1 MPNKKQSA
9 RPAESGW
16 LLEVGVIG
24 IDKALKLVR
33 LLDATLLGAEMLLR
47 NEGAPG
53 VDKSSLPMLVI
64 PEPKWSK
71 RNCPPP
77 VLPEDWG
84 KCLSMASKKRG
95 RELTDDEY
103 YDLVQDWDA
112 SRNDYPGR
120 HESDLFSLALEDFE
134 LRQAGKGKG
143 PKGEHRPSL
152 SKWMMSAKTFKLFRS
167 GPLDNDTERPKKER
181 IIAHS
186 RALGDALKVISGK
199 LRALPSRYPKTIER
213 HLKGGARESLGE
225 IIKHSLELPKARK
238 KRMTLR
244 SKEQELVAL
253 DRKRALLVS
262 EIKEIK
268 GLWGK
273 MGKC

>member
-1 MPNKKQSA
+1 M
-9 RPAESGW
+9 
-16 LLEVGVIG
+16 LG
-24 IDKALKLVR
+24 IDKTLKLVQV
-33 LLDATLLGAEMLLR
+33 LDLTLLGAEQILR
-47 NEGAPG
+47 NEYAEG
-53 VDKSSLPMLVI
+53 VDKRSLPMLVI

-84 KCLSMASKKRG
+84 KCFSMASKKKG

-120 HESDLFSLALEDFE
+120 AESDLFSLALEDFE
-134 LRQAGKGKG
+134 LRQVGKGKG

-152 SKWMMSAKTFKLFRS
+152 SKWMMSAKTFELFRS
-167 GPLDNDTERPKKER
+167 GPLENDRERPKMER

-199 LRALPSRYPKTIER
+199 LKVLPSRYPKTIEG
-213 HLKGGARESLGE
+213 HLQGGARESLLE
-225 IIKHSLELPKARK
+225 IIRHSVELPKLRMSRIALWINEREAELKAIEK
-238 KRMTLR
+238 KRKDL
-244 SKEQELVAL
+244 LAHI
-253 DRKRALLVS
+253 KRL
-262 EIKEIK
+262 K
-268 GLWGK
+268 GIRGK
-273 MGKC
+273 MG

>member
-9 RPAESGW
+9 RPAGSGW

-24 IDKALKLVR
+24 IAKTLTLVR
-33 LLDATLLGAEMLLR
+33 LLDETLLGAEMLLR
-47 NEGAPG
+47 NEYAPG
-53 VDKSSLPMLVI
+53 TDRGSLPLVAI
-64 PEPKWSK
+64 PEPNWSK
-71 RNCPPP
+71 LNSPPP
-77 VLPEDWG
+77 VLPGDWE
-84 KCLSMASKKRG
+84 KCLSLATKKKG
-95 RELTDDEY
+95 GELTDDEY
-103 YDLVQDWDA
+103 YDLYQDWHEA
-112 SRNDYPGR
+112 NTYYPGR
-120 HESDLFSLALEDFE
+120 DESERFNSALEDFD
-134 LRQAGKGKG
+134 LLQKKKGKG
-143 PKGEHRPSL
+143 PKGKHRPSL

-167 GPLDNDTERPKKER
+167 GPLDNDTERPKKDR

-213 HLKGGARESLGE
+213 HLEGGARETLRE
-225 IIKHSLELPKARK
+225 IIKHSLELPKVRK

-253 DRKRALLVS
+253 DKKRALLVS

-268 GLWGK
+268 GLWEK

>member
-16 LLEVGVIG
+16 LLEIGVLG
-24 IDKALKLVR
+24 IDKTLKLVL
-33 LLDATLLGAEMLLR
+33 LLDQTLLGAEMLLR
-47 NEGAPG
+47 NEYAPG
-53 VDKSSLPMLVI
+53 VDRSSLPLAVI
-64 PEPKWSK
+64 PEPNWSK

-77 VLPEDWG
+77 ALPEDWG
-84 KCLSMASKKRG
+84 KCLSMASKKKG
-95 RELTDDEY
+95 RTLTDDEY
-103 YDLVQDWDA
+103 YDLVQDWWA
-112 SRNDYPGR
+112 STHDYPGR
-120 HESDLFSLALEDFE
+120 SESEDFNSALEDFE
-134 LRQAGKGKG
+134 LRQKKKGKG
-143 PKGEHRPSL
+143 PKSKHRPSL

-167 GPLDNDTERPKKER
+167 GPLENDTERPKKER

-199 LRALPSRYPKTIER
+199 LRALPSRYPKAIER
-213 HLKGGARESLGE
+213 HLQGGARETLRE
-225 IIKHSLELPKARK
+225 IIKHSLELPKIRK

-253 DRKRALLVS
+253 DKKRALLVA

-268 GLWGK
+268 GLWEK

>member
-9 RPAESGW
+9 RPAGSGW
-16 LLEVGVIG
+16 LLEIGVLG
-24 IDKALKLVR
+24 VDKTLKLVR
-33 LLDATLLGAEMLLR
+33 LLDETLLGAEMLLR
-47 NEGAPG
+47 NEGAEG
-53 VDKSSLPMLVI
+53 VDKRSLPMLVI

-71 RNCPPP
+71 RKCPPP

-120 HESDLFSLALEDFE
+120 DESDLFSLALEDFE
-134 LRQAGKGKG
+134 LRQVGKGKG

-199 LRALPSRYPKTIER
+199 LRALPSRYPKAIER
-213 HLKGGARESLGE
+213 HLQGGARETLRE
-225 IIKHSLELPKARK
+225 IIKHSLELPKIRK

-253 DRKRALLVS
+253 DKKRALLVA

-268 GLWGK
+268 GLWEK

>member
-9 RPAESGW
+9 RPADSGW

-24 IDKALKLVR
+24 IDKTLKLVR
-33 LLDATLLGAEMLLR
+33 LLDETLLGAEMLLR
-47 NEGAPG
+47 NEGALG
-53 VDKSSLPMLVI
+53 VNKRSLPMLVI

-84 KCLSMASKKRG
+84 KCLSMASKKEG

-120 HESDLFSLALEDFE
+120 DESDLFNSALEHFE
-134 LRQAGKGKG
+134 LRQKKKGKG
-143 PKGEHRPSL
+143 PKSKHRPSL

-167 GPLDNDTERPKKER
+167 GPLENDTERPKKVR

-199 LRALPSRYPKTIER
+199 LRALPSRYPKAIER
-213 HLKGGARESLGE
+213 HLQGGARETLSE
-225 IIKHSLELPKARK
+225 IIKHSLELPKIRK

-244 SKEQELVAL
+244 SKEQELVEL
-253 DRKRALLVS
+253 DKKRALLVA
-262 EIKEIK
+262 EIKEIR

>member
-24 IDKALKLVR
+24 IDKTLKLVR
-33 LLDATLLGAEMLLR
+33 LLDETLLGAEMLLR
-47 NEGAPG
+47 NEGAEG
-53 VDKSSLPMLVI
+53 VDKRSLPMFVI

-84 KCLSMASKKRG
+84 KCLSMASKKKG

-103 YDLVQDWDA
+103 YDLIQDWDT

-120 HESDLFSLALEDFE
+120 DESDLFNSALEDFE
-134 LRQAGKGKG
+134 LRQKKKGKG
-143 PKGEHRPSL
+143 PKSKHRPSL

-181 IIAHS
+181 ITAHS

-213 HLKGGARESLGE
+213 HHEGGARKSLLE
-225 IIKHSLELPKARK
+225 IIHYSIGLPNLWK
-238 KRMTLR
+238 KRLVLR
-244 SKEQELVAL
+244 SAQVKLIELERERGSL
-253 DRKRALLVS
+253 IS
-262 EIKEIK
+262 EIEKLKNE
-268 GLWGK
+268 LEK
-273 MGKC
+273 MG

>member
-24 IDKALKLVR
+24 IAKTLTLVR
-33 LLDATLLGAEMLLR
+33 LLDETLLGAEMLLR
-47 NEGAPG
+47 NEGAEG
-53 VDKSSLPMLVI
+53 VDKRTLPMLVI

-77 VLPEDWG
+77 VLPKDWG
-84 KCLSMASKKRG
+84 KCLSMASKKMG

-103 YDLVQDWDA
+103 YDLYQDWHEA
-112 SRNDYPGR
+112 NTYYPGR
-120 HESDLFSLALEDFE
+120 DESDLFNLALEDFE
-134 LRQAGKGKG
+134 LRQRDKGKG
-143 PKGEHRPSL
+143 PKSMHRPSL

-167 GPLDNDTERPKKER
+167 GSLDNDTERPKKDR

-199 LRALPSRYPKTIER
+199 LRALPSRYPKKIER
-213 HLKGGARESLGE
+213 HLKGRARETLQE
-225 IIKHSLELPKARK
+225 IIKHSLDLPKVRK

-268 GLWGK
+268 GLWEK

>member
-9 RPAESGW
+9 RPVEAGW

-24 IDKALKLVR
+24 IDKTLKLVR
-33 LLDATLLGAEMLLR
+33 LLDETLLGAEMLLR
-47 NEGAPG
+47 NEGAEG
-53 VDKSSLPMLVI
+53 VNKRSLPMLVI

-84 KCLSMASKKRG
+84 KCLSMASKKKG

-103 YDLVQDWDA
+103 YGLYQDWHEA
-112 SRNDYPGR
+112 NTYYPGR
-120 HESDLFSLALEDFE
+120 DESERFNSALEDFE
-134 LRQAGKGKG
+134 LRQKGKGKG
-143 PKGEHRPSL
+143 PKSKHRPSL

-167 GPLDNDTERPKKER
+167 GPLENDTERPKKDR

-213 HLKGGARESLGE
+213 HLEGGARESLGK
-225 IIKHSLELPKARK
+225 IIKHSLELPKVRK
-238 KRMTLR
+238 KRMTIR

-253 DRKRALLVS
+253 DKKRALLVA

-268 GLWGK
+268 GLWEK
-273 MGKC
+273 TGKC